1 MIPELPLLYQPQH
14 ETPYSAWKG
23 HRGFAQR
30 LIKSLQPE
38 VFVELGV
45 HAGDSYFTMVECME
59 TISKCTDTMVDAMRF
74 ITGKAYGVD
83 TWAGDKH
90 AGFYD
95 DGIWNMVQTVNK
107 QYPFSTLLRMPFDQ
121 AAGVVSDGISLLHID
136 GLHTYEAVKH
146 DFETWEPKVTDVIL
160 LHDTCVPEN
169 PDFGVWRLWEEIKN
183 DMCIEFHHCHGLAV
197 FCKSERGFRAVQD
210 TIPHQ
215 SPTA

>member
-1 MIPELPLLYQPQH
+1 MLTELPLLCQPTH

-30 LIKSLQPE
+30 LIKALQPE

-45 HAGDSYFTMVECME
+45 HAGDSYFTIVE
-59 TISKCTDTMVDAMRF
+59 TMRG
-74 ITGKAYGVD
+74 GKAYGVD
-83 TWAGDKH
+83 TWTGDEH

-95 DGIWNMVQTVNK
+95 AGIWKMVQGVNR
-107 QYPFSTLLRMPFDQ
+107 QYPNSALLRMPFDT
-121 AAGVVSDGISLLHID
+121 AASLVQDDISLLHID

-160 LHDTCVPEN
+160 LHDICVPEN
-169 PDFGVWRLWEEIKN
+169 PDFGVWKLWEEIKN
-183 DMCIEFHHCHGLAV
+183 DMCFEFHHSHGLAV

-210 TIPHQ
+210 TIPPQ
-215 SPTA
+215 

>member
-30 LIKSLQPE
+30 IIKELQPE

-45 HAGDSYFTMVECME
+45 HAGDSYFTMV
-59 TISKCTDTMVDAMRF
+59 DAMRF

-83 TWAGDKH
+83 TWDGDKH

-95 DGIWNMVQTVNK
+95 DSIWNMVKSVNK
-107 QYPFSTLLRMPFDQ
+107 QYPNSKLLRMPFDQ

-160 LHDTCVPEN
+160 LHDICVPEN
-169 PDFGVWRLWEEIKN
+169 PDFGVWKLWEEIKSGN
-183 DMCIEFHHCHGLAV
+183 EGVCFEFHHCHGLAV
-197 FCKSERGFRAVQD
+197 FCKSERGLAAVKASLKHV
-210 TIPHQ
+210 TF
-215 SPTA
+215 

>member
-1 MIPELPLLYQPQH
+1 MIPELPLLYQPAH

-59 TISKCTDTMVDAMRF
+59 TISKCTDMMVDAMPS
-74 ITGKAYGVD
+74 GKAYGVD

-90 AGFYD
+90 AGYYD
-95 DGIWNMVQTVNK
+95 DNIWDMVQSVNK
-107 QYPFSTLLRMPFDQ
+107 QYPNSNLLRMPFDQ
-121 AAGVVSDGISLLHID
+121 AVGVVDDISLLHID

-146 DFETWEPKVTDVIL
+146 DFETWEPKVRDVVL
-160 LHDTCVPEN
+160 LHDICVPEN
-169 PDFGVWRLWEEIKN
+169 PDFGVWKLWEEIKSGN
-183 DMCIEFHHCHGLAV
+183 EGVCFEFHHCHGLAV
-197 FCKSERGFRAVQD
+197 FCKSERGLAAVKASLKRV
-210 TIPHQ
+210 TF
-215 SPTA
+215 

>member
-1 MIPELPLLYQPQH
+1 MLPELPLLYQPQH

-30 LIKSLQPE
+30 LIKALQPE

-59 TISKCTDTMVDAMRF
+59 TISKCTDTMVDAMPS
-74 ITGKAYGVD
+74 GKAYGVD

-95 DGIWNMVQTVNK
+95 DGIWNMVQAVNK

-121 AAGVVSDGISLLHID
+121 AAGIVSDGINLLHID

-160 LHDTCVPEN
+160 LHDICVPEN
-169 PDFGVWRLWEEIKN
+169 PDFGVWKLWEEIKH
-183 DMCIEFHHCHGLAV
+183 DRCFEFHHCHGLAV

-210 TIPHQ
+210 TIPPQ
-215 SPTA
+215 

>member
-1 MIPELPLLYQPQH
+1 MLPELPLLYQPAH
-14 ETPYSAWKG
+14 ETSVSAWKG

-30 LIKSLQPE
+30 IIKALQPE

-45 HAGDSYFTMVECME
+45 HAGDSYFTMVE
-59 TISKCTDTMVDAMRF
+59 AMR
-74 ITGKAYGVD
+74 TYLVDGKAYGVD

-107 QYPFSTLLRMPFDQ
+107 QYPFSTLLRMPFD
-121 AAGVVSDGISLLHID
+121 AASPLVKDNISLLHID

-160 LHDTCVPEN
+160 LHDICIPEN
-169 PDFGVWRLWEEIKN
+169 PDFGVWKLWEEIKSGN
-183 DMCIEFHHCHGLAV
+183 EGVCFEFHHCHGLAV
-197 FCKSERGFRAVQD
+197 LCKSENGFAAVSSCFQ
-210 TIPHQ
+210 TTPQI
-215 SPTA
+215 S

>member
-1 MIPELPLLYQPQH
+1 MLPELPLLYQPIH

-30 LIKSLQPE
+30 IIKALQPE

-45 HAGDSYFTMVECME
+45 HAGDSYFTIVESMHN
-59 TISKCTDTMVDAMRF
+59 
-74 ITGKAYGVD
+74 GKAYGVD

-90 AGFYD
+90 AGFYSD
-95 DGIWNMVQTVNK
+95 DIHNMVCTVNK
-107 QYPFSTLLRMPFDQ
+107 QYPFSTLLRMPFDT
-121 AAGVVSDGISLLHID
+121 AASLVQDDISLLHID

-146 DFETWEPKVTDVIL
+146 DYETWEPKVRDVVL
-160 LHDTCVPEN
+160 LHDICVPEN
-169 PDFGVWRLWEEIKN
+169 PDFGVWKLWAEIKN
-183 DMCIEFHHCHGLAV
+183 DKCFEFNHCHGLAV

-210 TIPHQ
+210 AISPQ

>member
-1 MIPELPLLYQPQH
+1 MLPELPLLCQPTH

-45 HAGDSYFTMVECME
+45 HAGDSYFTIVESMHN
-59 TISKCTDTMVDAMRF
+59 
-74 ITGKAYGVD
+74 GKAYGVD

-90 AGFYD
+90 AGFYSD
-95 DGIWNMVQTVNK
+95 DIHNMVCTVNK
-107 QYPFSTLLRMPFDQ
+107 QYPFSTLLRMPFDT
-121 AAGVVSDGISLLHID
+121 AASLVQDDISLLHID

-160 LHDTCVPEN
+160 LHDICVPEN
-169 PDFGVWRLWEEIKN
+169 PDFGVWKLWEEIKN
-183 DMCIEFHHCHGLAV
+183 DMCVEFHHCHGLAV
-197 FCKSERGFRAVQD
+197 LCKSERGFRAVQD
-210 TIPHQ
+210 TISPQ

>member
-1 MIPELPLLYQPQH
+1 MLPELPLLNQPAH
-14 ETPYSAWKG
+14 ETSVSAWKG

-30 LIKSLQPE
+30 LIKALQPE

-45 HAGDSYFTMVECME
+45 HAGDSYFTIVE
-59 TISKCTDTMVDAMRF
+59 TMRG
-74 ITGKAYGVD
+74 GKAYGVD

-121 AAGVVSDGISLLHID
+121 AAGIVSDGINLLHID

-160 LHDTCVPEN
+160 LHDICVPEN
-169 PDFGVWRLWEEIKN
+169 PDFGVWKLWAEIKN
-183 DMCIEFHHCHGLAV
+183 DKCFEFNHCHGLAV
-197 FCKSERGFRAVQD
+197 FCKSERGFMAVQD
-210 TIPHQ
+210 AISPQ

>member
-30 LIKSLQPE
+30 IIKELQPE

-45 HAGDSYFTMVECME
+45 HAGDSYFTMV
-59 TISKCTDTMVDAMRF
+59 DAMRF

-83 TWAGDKH
+83 TWDGDKH

-95 DGIWNMVQTVNK
+95 DSIWNMVKSVNK
-107 QYPFSTLLRMPFDQ
+107 QYPNSKLLRMPFDQ

-160 LHDTCVPEN
+160 LHDICVPEN
-169 PDFGVWRLWEEIKN
+169 PDFGVWKLWEEIKSGN
-183 DMCIEFHHCHGLAV
+183 EGVCFEFHHCHGLAV
-197 FCKSERGFRAVQD
+197 LCKSERGMAAVKASLKRV
-210 TIPHQ
+210 TF
-215 SPTA
+215 

>member
-30 LIKSLQPE
+30 IIKELQPE

-45 HAGDSYFTMVECME
+45 HAGDSYFTMV
-59 TISKCTDTMVDAMRF
+59 DAMRF

-83 TWAGDKH
+83 TWDGDKH

-95 DGIWNMVQTVNK
+95 DSIWNMVKSVNK
-107 QYPFSTLLRMPFDQ
+107 QYPNSKLLRMPFDQ

-160 LHDTCVPEN
+160 LHDICVPEN
-169 PDFGVWRLWEEIKN
+169 PDFGVWKLWEEIKSGN
-183 DMCIEFHHCHGLAV
+183 EGVCFEFHHCHGLAV
-197 FCKSERGFRAVQD
+197 FCKTERGLAAVKASLKHV
-210 TIPHQ
+210 TF
-215 SPTA
+215 

>member
-1 MIPELPLLYQPQH
+1 MLPELPLLCQPTH

-30 LIKSLQPE
+30 LIKALQPE

-45 HAGDSYFTMVECME
+45 HAGDSYFTIVE
-59 TISKCTDTMVDAMRF
+59 TMRG
-74 ITGKAYGVD
+74 GKAYGVD
-83 TWAGDKH
+83 TWSGDKH

-95 DGIWNMVQTVNK
+95 DGIWNMVQNVNK

-121 AAGVVSDGISLLHID
+121 AAGVVSDDISLLHID

-160 LHDTCVPEN
+160 LHDICVPEN
-169 PDFGVWRLWEEIKN
+169 PDFGVWKLWEEIKN
-183 DMCIEFHHCHGLAV
+183 DRCFEFHHCHGLAV
-197 FCKSERGFRAVQD
+197 FCKSERGG
-210 TIPHQ
+210 
-215 SPTA
+215 SGG